1 MPEAR
6 RGVTFSLGGKTPAS
20 GDEMSDTQ
28 GGEFMDPNIFS
39 SPTYSAGVRASNRRA
54 QVIPGSIEI
63 RSSLRR
69 RSTGIPSPVRYPVKS
84 DSDVEEETE
93 EESGSGSEDED
104 EEDQNSEDEDDEE
117 EDDTNEDD
125 DGDDSDDDSDD
136 VEGAIPLQRRFEKV
150 VGTAAPIFFEQE
162 PPARKPFERVFI
174 APPPE
179 PSDIDEPVV
188 LAAAQEKLK
197 RGSSTMGTTLRSSL
211 KAKRRKIISPIVSP
225 IVPKDD
231 PSVVMQPEY
240 DGPYQL
246 EDLPDP
252 VYDSD
257 GSLIVPSSSE
267 KGSDYEDSIQKPKS
281 TRKSPQKPLPSV
293 SAKIKPR
300 RGRSATPIVGLDT
313 VPELP
318 ESMDIDAPAIPYTP
332 SPRKRRT
339 PAKGQSSTARV
350 DTKLPAR
357 RERGNKRTAVSLPAA
372 LPQDGLESSPGALPE
387 AKDEPTTPRRSAR
400 LPVPATDKPTKTHPR
415 GWDVSS
421 SPFLENP
428 DIHRSSSIR
437 RQPSSPEP
445 LSNASFKSLINEN
458 TRLNAQLTQLE
469 SENEKFIGLAEVLG
483 EIAFTSADQPM
494 KEIEEVRLSLA
505 QTDHPAAEVIDYLIE
520 ELLLKRTELSEARES
535 EGKSWTQ
542 AQELREENDSLKE
555 KIVELHKHSGS
566 KDSKMQSDTRK
577 ASVPKSTTKPRAA
590 SAASPQLEKTPSSG
604 SPHHRRRR
612 SKRHSGGA
620 DNDALNSLGAI
631 AALAGALAAL
641 DPAGEFTD
649 QRAESIRHQIAVLQ
663 AREALRL
670 CRIEAA
676 AKAANPQDITDRD
689 AEIARLNALIAAG
702 GGGGDADS
710 ANLRLR
716 LREAQRR
723 LDGFKQFPEDI
734 SLNIAQITDAAI
746 VTEWNEIYAN
756 IMTVCAI
763 NYSARPGF
771 VNFDYDA
778 SDAAGELTS
787 IYLRDVTLRQ
797 RTCSQRINIARKTGL
812 YDYRTQVS
820 AAIFYRILIDE
831 IFNPIHYMLTLRFQD
846 PSQRWK
852 HKKQLKFAYEAND
865 FFRNQTQG
873 WFQERSS
880 WSLRK
885 EEALAERMEQT
896 EPPGFRKRIRPNF
909 NYFRKIENTNL
920 ADNGDIRS
928 VLVLRAKLMHAIFSA
943 SEDSLGDKSKELRD
957 CVSALIRDTLRP
969 FRLPPAP
976 VPADGLAVD
985 GLAAD
990 GLANPLTNGGLK
1002 FAIWNIIKR
1011 SYLLAL
1017 NISFQPTV
1025 IFAHNDELLSMMY
1038 FDATI
1043 MEDNDATDGLTPAQ
1057 LAAHHAAT
1065 ETISRGLPRMETTRK
1080 VDVVVRPTL
1089 SKKGIQTDGAQF
1101 DVRGWTTL
1109 CPASVVLAPIITAAY
1124 VPYDVPDAVAEAE
1137 ADAAADDADA
1147 DADAGAGG

>member
-1 MPEAR
+1 MSEAR
-6 RGVTFSLGGKTPAS
+6 RGVTFALGGKTPAS
-20 GDEMSDTQ
+20 GDEMSDAQ

-39 SPTYSAGVRASNRRA
+39 SPAYSAGVRASNRRA
-54 QVIPGSIEI
+54 QATPGSIEI

-93 EESGSGSEDED
+93 DEEESSSGSEDED
-104 EEDQNSEDEDDEE
+104 SGDQGSEDQNSEDEDDEE
-117 EDDTNEDD
+117 EEDTNEDD
-125 DGDDSDDDSDD
+125 DDDDSDDDSDD
-136 VEGAIPLQRRFEKV
+136 VEDAIPPRRWFEKEV
-150 VGTAAPIFFEQE
+150 ETAAPIFFEQE
-162 PPARKPFERVFI
+162 PPAKKPFEKVFI

-188 LAAAQEKLK
+188 PAAVQERLK
-197 RGSSTMGTTLRSSL
+197 RGSSTMGTTFRSAL
-211 KAKRRKIISPIVSP
+211 KPKRRKIISPIVSP
-225 IVPKDD
+225 IVHQDD
-231 PSVVMQPEY
+231 SSVVMQPEY

-257 GSLIVPSSSE
+257 GSMIVPSSSE
-267 KGSDYEDSIQKPKS
+267 KGSDYEDSIRKPKR
-281 TRKSPQKPLPSV
+281 TGKSPQKPPPRI
-293 SAKIKPR
+293 SAEIKPR
-300 RGRSATPIVGLDT
+300 RGRSATPIFGLET

-318 ESMDIDAPAIPYTP
+318 ESMNIDIPAIPHTP

-339 PAKGQSSTARV
+339 PVKGQSSTARI
-350 DTKLPAR
+350 DTKLPTR
-357 RERGNKRTAVSLPAA
+357 RERGNKRPAVSLPAA
-372 LPQDGLESSPGALPE
+372 LPQDGPQSLPGALPE
-387 AKDEPTTPRRSAR
+387 AKDKPTTPRKAARSP
-400 LPVPATDKPTKTHPR
+400 LPATDKPVRTHPR
-415 GWDVSS
+415 EWDVSS

-428 DIHRSSSIR
+428 DIHRSSSLR

-445 LSNASFKSLINEN
+445 LSNASFKSLIDEN
-458 TRLNAQLTQLE
+458 ARINAQLTQLE
-469 SENEKFIGLAEVLG
+469 SENEKFVGLAEILG
-483 EIAFTSADQPM
+483 EIAFTSADQPI
-494 KEIEEVRLSLA
+494 KEIQEVRLSLA
-505 QTDHPAAEVIDYLIE
+505 QIDHPAAEVIDYLIE
-520 ELLLKRTELSEARES
+520 ELLVKRTELSEARES

-542 AQELREENDSLKE
+542 AQELRDENDSLKE
-555 KIVELHKHSGS
+555 KVVELRKHSGS
-566 KDSKMQSDTRK
+566 KDPNIQSDTRN
-577 ASVPKSTTKPRAA
+577 ASVTKSTTKPRTA
-590 SAASPQLEKTPSSG
+590 SAASPQLERIPSSV
-604 SPHHRRRR
+604 SPHQRRRR
-612 SKRHSGGA
+612 GNRHSGGA
-620 DNDALNSLGAI
+620 DTAALDALGAI
-631 AALAGALAAL
+631 AALRGALAAL
-641 DPAGEFTD
+641 DPGGEFTD
-649 QRAESIRHQIAVLQ
+649 QRAESIAHQIALLQ

-670 CRIEAA
+670 SQAEVA

-689 AEIARLNALIAAG
+689 AEIARLTALVAAG
-702 GGGGDADS
+702 GGGGRGGDGPDS

-716 LREAQRR
+716 LREAQRQ

-756 IMTVCAI
+756 IMTVCSI

-797 RTCSQRINIARKTGL
+797 NTCTRRINRAAKAGL

-896 EPPGFRKRIRPNF
+896 EPSGFRKRIRPNF

-920 ADNGDIRS
+920 ADNGGKQTSRF
-928 VLVLRAKLMHAIFSA
+928 LC
-943 SEDSLGDKSKELRD
+943 SLL
-957 CVSALIRDTLRP
+957 TFRP
-969 FRLPPAP
+969 
-976 VPADGLAVD
+976 
-985 GLAAD
+985 
-990 GLANPLTNGGLK
+990 
-1002 FAIWNIIKR
+1002 
-1011 SYLLAL
+1011 SYYA
-1017 NISFQPTV
+1017 
-1025 IFAHNDELLSMMY
+1025 
-1038 FDATI
+1038 
-1043 MEDNDATDGLTPAQ
+1043 
-1057 LAAHHAAT
+1057 
-1065 ETISRGLPRMETTRK
+1065 
-1080 VDVVVRPTL
+1080 
-1089 SKKGIQTDGAQF
+1089 
-1101 DVRGWTTL
+1101 
-1109 CPASVVLAPIITAAY
+1109 
-1124 VPYDVPDAVAEAE
+1124 
-1137 ADAAADDADA
+1137 
-1147 DADAGAGG
+1147 